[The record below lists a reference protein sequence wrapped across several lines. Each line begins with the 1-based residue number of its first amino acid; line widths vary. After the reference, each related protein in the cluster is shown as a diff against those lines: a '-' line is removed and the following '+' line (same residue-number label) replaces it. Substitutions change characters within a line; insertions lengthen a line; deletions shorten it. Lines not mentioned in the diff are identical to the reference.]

1 MYNAAGTI
9 DLDQRIAEHAPL
21 VRRIAHHLASKLP
34 ASVEVDDIIQAG
46 MMGLMDAA
54 ARYEEN
60 QGTQFETY
68 ASQRIRG
75 AMLDELR
82 QNDWL
87 PRSMRKSLRKVEG
100 AITKLEQ
107 KLGRAPTEGE
117 LAKELNVS
125 LAEYQSLLHD
135 ARGYTLLRIDDF
147 NGDDE
152 DGYFERHCPDNRD
165 NPFERCQDA
174 QFRAGL
180 AKAIAALPE
189 REKLLLSL
197 YYEQELNFKEIAAV
211 FEVSESRVC
220 QLHGQAVARLRARM
234 RDW

>member
-1 MYNAAGTI
+1 MYTAAGTL
-9 DLDQRIAEHAPL
+9 DLEQRIAEHAPL
-21 VRRIAHHLASKLP
+21 VRRMAHHLAAKLP
-34 ASVEVDDIIQAG
+34 ASVAIDDIIQAG
-46 MMGLMDAA
+46 MIGLMDAA
-54 ARYEEN
+54 ARYEES

-100 AITKLEQ
+100 AVAKLEQ
-107 KLGRAPTEGE
+107 KLGRAPSEGE

-125 LAEYQSLLHD
+125 LAEYQQLLQE
-135 ARGYTLLRIDDF
+135 ARGYTLLHIDDF
-147 NGDDE
+147 NADDE
-152 DGYFERHCPDNRD
+152 DGFLERNVPDNRD
-165 NPFERCQDA
+165 NPFEKVKDA
-174 QFRAGL
+174 RFRAEL
-180 AKAIAALPE
+180 IKAIDALPE

-197 YYEQELNFKEIAAV
+197 YYEQELNFKEIADV
-211 FEVSESRVC
+211 LEVSESRVC
-220 QLHGQAVARLRARM
+220 QLHGQAVARLRSRM